1 MRNNLT
7 FDGVSCQDMGLYV
20 GFAGTEDAPKR
31 SIESI
36 NVPGRNG
43 ALTIDNGRFDNIEV
57 RYQCVIR
64 EGFEQNIRA
73 ARAFFLSR
81 VGYRRLEDSAHPDHY
96 RMARYVSGMDV
107 TPSQMR
113 QQGHLTLVFDC
124 MPQRFLKSGEDVI
137 AFTTSGVIYNDG
149 DFVARPIIRVFGN
162 GALGVGS
169 ETITITDNPGYIDID
184 SDMMDAHM
192 GATNCNDKITLSSGE
207 FPVLEPGDNGIALG
221 SGITRVEITP
231 RWWTV

>member
-36 NVPGRNG
+36 DVPGRNG

-64 EGFEQNIRA
+64 DRFEQNIRA
-73 ARAFFLSR
+73 ARSFFLSR
-81 VGYRRLEDSAHPDHY
+81 VGYCRLEDSAHPDYY

-113 QQGHLTLVFDC
+113 QQGSLTLIFDC
-124 MPQRFLKSGEDVI
+124 MPQRFLKSGEDAI
-137 AFTTSGVIYNDG
+137 IFTRSGGIYNDG
-149 DFVARPIIRVFGN
+149 DFASRPLIRVYGN

-169 ETITITDNPGYIDID
+169 ETITIASNPGYIDID
-184 SDMMDAHM
+184 SEMMDAHM

-207 FPVLEPGDNGIALG
+207 FPVLEPGDNGITLG
-221 SGITRVEITP
+221 SGITRVVITP